1 MVFKKILLLVVI
13 FIMILSCNK
22 KEVSKPKN
30 LIPKDKM
37 IDLLFDM
44 HLANKSRNIKNNL
57 GDKKPNYFPLI
68 YKKYNIDSTQFK
80 ESHTYY
86 MTNLPE
92 YIEIYKKMDDSIMSL
107 LKKEEKLLKEK
118 DSLKNLTQK
127 KKLKDINL
135 KELELNEEVIKRI
148 KKETKKKK
156 NNIIF

>member
-1 MVFKKILLLVVI
+1 MVLKKILLLVVV
-13 FIMILSCNK
+13 FIMINSCNK

-80 ESHTYY
+80 DSHTYY